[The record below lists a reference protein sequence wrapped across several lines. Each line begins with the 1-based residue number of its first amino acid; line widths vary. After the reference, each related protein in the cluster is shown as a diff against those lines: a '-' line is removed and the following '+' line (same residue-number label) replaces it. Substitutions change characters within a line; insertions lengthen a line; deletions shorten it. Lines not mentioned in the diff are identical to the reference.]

1 MKVSAKPYGCNI
13 CNESFHLAKSLQE
26 HVKIH
31 MKNPAGSLTKNL
43 VIEKEIV
50 AKKSAPEP
58 IKGKH
63 FLLSFIK

>member
-26 HVKIH
+26 HVKVH
-31 MKNPAGSLTKNL
+31 MQNNTESLTKNL
-43 VIEKEIV
+43 VIRKEIF

-63 FLLSFIK
+63 L